1 MSDNSDKS
9 YNIGPS
15 EVLHDDNHRV
25 DKPEAIIR
33 RVVEKKY
40 PNLSYE
46 KTSEVI
52 HHLVEQPGDV
62 KIRAGDEDIR
72 VDSLTEYVADMIERM
87 NASESD
93 GGDNPLSEY
102 YQWIESGQ
110 KVLSHM
116 NDGFISHDDLTER
129 NELLTEFDQ
138 REVDL
143 MTCVMLYRR
152 CNLEDPRVKRKYDE
166 INRKLVKLREI
177 RSSIIT
183 STKDKADEKPQN
195 AAEKAR
201 DGAVALVY
209 IGVLDRLKREALN
222 GDAQISDE
230 KKRSLNIYFEPHVNS
245 AYILSSIRADL
256 QNKNRFQESLAER
269 LLQKREEKQALSLEN
284 IQQKLAKLS
293 GRVQPMPST
302 VGKSVDGTNR
312 TFDINRY
319 MMLKEKEE
327 LMRA

>member
-1 MSDNSDKS
+1 M
-9 YNIGPS
+9 
-15 EVLHDDNHRV
+15 
-25 DKPEAIIR
+25 
-33 RVVEKKY
+33 
-40 PNLSYE
+40 
-46 KTSEVI
+46 
-52 HHLVEQPGDV
+52 
-62 KIRAGDEDIR
+62 
-72 VDSLTEYVADMIERM
+72 
-87 NASESD
+87 
-93 GGDNPLSEY
+93 
-102 YQWIESGQ
+102 
-110 KVLSHM
+110 
-116 NDGFISHDDLTER
+116 
-129 NELLTEFDQ
+129 
-138 REVDL
+138 
-143 MTCVMLYRR
+143 
-152 CNLEDPRVKRKYDE
+152 
-166 INRKLVKLREI
+166 
-177 RSSIIT
+177 
-183 STKDKADEKPQN
+183 
-195 AAEKAR
+195 
-201 DGAVALVY
+201 ALVY

-302 VGKSVDGTNR
+302 VGKSVDRTNR